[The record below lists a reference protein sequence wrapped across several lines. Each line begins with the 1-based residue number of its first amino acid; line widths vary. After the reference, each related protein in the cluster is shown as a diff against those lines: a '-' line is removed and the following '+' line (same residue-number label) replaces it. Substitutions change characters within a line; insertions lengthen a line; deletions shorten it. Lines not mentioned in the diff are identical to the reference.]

1 MLEAVESRSGLFA
14 SPPQEPKVCRL
25 TAGASR
31 IRTSSPTVVF
41 AVARAG
47 RETISI
53 GAADSPSL
61 LEGDQRFESAF
72 LQRRIKET
80 CCKRHEMPAHHKL
93 EAYLDEYLDA
103 TGIRGAGRTPL
114 FRSTIGKMGILPGL
128 PMHRVDV
135 WRMIRRRPAD
145 ASLRAKIGCHTFRA
159 TGITA

>member
-1 MLEAVESRSGLFA
+1 
-14 SPPQEPKVCRL
+14 
-25 TAGASR
+25 
-31 IRTSSPTVVF
+31 
-41 AVARAG
+41 
-47 RETISI
+47 
-53 GAADSPSL
+53 
-61 LEGDQRFESAF
+61 
-72 LQRRIKET
+72 
-80 CCKRHEMPAHHKL
+80 MPAHHKL